1 MAQTCFTMQ
10 DIAECELKISLLAT
24 RYPVSPHLRAANM
37 LLFLVAMAK
46 RDDSQV
52 KSVING
58 LRRSGLPVEEEKIV
72 SQMKRGYDRVLP
84 RHRVKKAVYQENGED
99 KRYENE
105 LLGKTIL
112 RNNPNPFNPSTILEY
127 VLPAEGNISMDVF
140 GSAGNRICRLAEG
153 WHQPGKYTVE
163 FKPGADASAGVYHC
177 VLTTEYGSVSRMILY
192 VK

>member
-10 DIAECELKISLLAT
+10 DISECERTISLLT
-24 RYPVSPHLRAANM
+24 TKYPASPHLRAANM

-46 RDDSQV
+46 RDDNQV
-52 KSVING
+52 KNVING
-58 LRRSGLPVEEEKIV
+58 LRQSGLPVEEEKIV

-105 LLGKTIL
+105 LLGRTIL

-127 VLPAEGNISMDVF
+127 ILPAEGNISMDVY

-153 WHQPGKYTVE
+153 WHQAGKYTVE
-163 FKPGADASAGVYHC
+163 FKPGTDASAGVYHC
-177 VLTTEYGSVSRMILY
+177 VLTTEYGRTSRMMLY
-192 VK
+192 IK